1 MESINI
7 QDAIKLYID
16 NMTSLEKEG
25 YIIAQTQLETSFDI
39 EKSIGFIDFIKKH
52 NYKIDKN

>member
-16 NMTSLEKEG
+16 SMTALEKEG
-25 YIIAQTQLETSFDI
+25 YIIAQTQLESSFDI
-39 EKSIGFIDFIKKH
+39 EKSIGFIDFINKN
-52 NYKIDKN
+52 NYIIDKN

>member
-16 NMTSLEKEG
+16 SMTTLEKEG
-25 YIIAQTQLETSFDI
+25 YIIAQTQLESSFDI
-39 EKSIGFIDFIKKH
+39 EKSIGFIDFINKN
-52 NYKIDKN
+52 NYIIDKN